1 MGRLAVVLGS
11 NATGP
16 GSETLLAAVAGHDV
30 EVLNRHGGDAAHG
43 SYVPPNRI
51 DHAANLRSL
60 QSAGCD
66 RVLAVCSVGSL
77 KQEIAVGTLVCP
89 DDFIALQLGI
99 TTFDDTRGHLPPG
112 FDQEWRRRVLAARS
126 GGAAPVEDGG
136 VYWQTIG
143 PRFETPAEIRL
154 LAAHADL
161 VGMTMASECIVAG
174 ELGLSYAAI
183 CVVDNLANG
192 IGDAP
197 LDLEALEADRAEN
210 AARLA
215 GALEALLPEL
225 AA

>member
-1 MGRLAVVLGS
+1 M
-11 NATGP
+11 
-16 GSETLLAAVAGHDV
+16 
-30 EVLNRHGGDAAHG
+30 
-43 SYVPPNRI
+43 PPHRI

-60 QSAGCD
+60 QAAGCD
-66 RVLAVCSVGSL
+66 RVLAVCSAGSL
-77 KQEIAVGTLVCP
+77 KEEIAVGSLVCP

-99 TTFDDTRGHLPPG
+99 TTFDDARGHLPPG
-112 FDQEWRRRVLAARS
+112 FDQEWR
-126 GGAAPVEDGG
+126 GGSWPPPGRAAPPLEDGG

-154 LAAHADL
+154 IAAHADL

-192 IGDAP
+192 IGDEP
-197 LDLEALEADRAEN
+197 LDLEELEADRAEN

-225 AA
+225 AG